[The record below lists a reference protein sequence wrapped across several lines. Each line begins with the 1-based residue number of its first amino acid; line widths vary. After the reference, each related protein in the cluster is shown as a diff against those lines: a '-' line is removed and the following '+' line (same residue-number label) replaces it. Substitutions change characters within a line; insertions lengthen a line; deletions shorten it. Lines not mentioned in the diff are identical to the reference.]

1 MEPTTIPTMIPGLMN
16 INMAKY
22 IETTESIEDK
32 IDELS
37 KKEEK
42 PLEASP
48 AEEKVDILVTELES
62 EKASLL
68 LSIEAFV
75 EKVNGADKVAIATA
89 SAMEK
94 FSEKLKLR
102 LEILV
107 QRSRKV
113 DDTLRG
119 KVNDFYNMQSAKLD
133 SALLKVCSKVE
144 DSPSPHATVST
155 GARAVKEQ
163 VYLEKSKP
171 PRYRGDEVEYP
182 EFRRK
187 WLSIVSKADLPE
199 ESEVDKLRDSIPNDA
214 KDQIYGMTTMVK
226 CWGDIGQEI
235 WGSKEHFHE
244 AESSVEEHQK

>member
-1 MEPTTIPTMIPGLMN
+1 M
-16 INMAKY
+16 
-22 IETTESIEDK
+22 
-32 IDELS
+32 
-37 KKEEK
+37 
-42 PLEASP
+42 
-48 AEEKVDILVTELES
+48 
-62 EKASLL
+62 SL
-68 LSIEAFV
+68 FV
-75 EKVNGADKVAIATA
+75 EEVNGADKVAIATA

-113 DDTLRG
+113 DDTLKG

-144 DSPSPHATVST
+144 DSPSPSATVST

-171 PRYRGDEVEYP
+171 PRFRGDEVEYP

-187 WLSIVSKADLPE
+187 WLSIVSKANLPE
-199 ESEVDKLRDSIPNDA
+199 ESKVD
-214 KDQIYGMTTMVK
+214 
-226 CWGDIGQEI
+226 
-235 WGSKEHFHE
+235 
-244 AESSVEEHQK
+244 

>member
-1 MEPTTIPTMIPGLMN
+1 MN

-42 PLEASP
+42 PVE
-48 AEEKVDILVTELES
+48 
-62 EKASLL
+62 ASLL
-68 LSIEAFV
+68 RRRWTSWWLSLSPRRHLSFLALSLFV
-75 EKVNGADKVAIATA
+75 EEVNGADKVAIATA

-94 FSEKLKLR
+94 FSEKLKLM

-133 SALLKVCSKVE
+133 SALLKVCTKVE
-144 DSPSPHATVST
+144 DSPPTPVT
-155 GARAVKEQ
+155 C
-163 VYLEKSKP
+163 
-171 PRYRGDEVEYP
+171 
-182 EFRRK
+182 
-187 WLSIVSKADLPE
+187 I
-199 ESEVDKLRDSIPNDA
+199 
-214 KDQIYGMTTMVK
+214 
-226 CWGDIGQEI
+226 I
-235 WGSKEHFHE
+235 WG
-244 AESSVEEHQK
+244 